1 MFSEITRGRF
11 LRLQGPVLE
20 HAALMSLNT
29 ASGSNE
35 EKPEM
40 SEDRSSLNGADRISV
55 DPTLQDLFTRSQ
67 VKLPTLMS
75 HSMPSSF
82 IQ

>member
-11 LRLQGPVLE
+11 LRLQGPVLP
-20 HAALMSLNT
+20 ALMSLNT

-82 IQ
+82 TQ